1 MEKAPETWDNDDRAC
16 GLGQL
21 NANSVHQEK
30 SVSAGVM
37 SPDFLLFHAVDI
49 GPGSYQQCRL

>member
-1 MEKAPETWDNDDRAC
+1 MTIVRAV
-16 GLGQL
+16 LAS